1 MTNDVLLN
9 KLNALLDEKEA
20 EVASQGLDQNL
31 ASEEDSVSD
40 ILTEKFTSQSD
51 IYDENKNYQR
61 ETSKESLIPE
71 AKYLAQE
78 DDLSIFDESADEIVG
93 TDDFS
98 KTTDTA
104 GNSLRSSISLILLSF
119 ILGGV
124 FFQIFFPEK
133 NKEKMTTFLTDSF
146 FRSNP
151 DGVSER
157 ISVLENY
164 MRGVDLETNS
174 VKVISAELSEAVSD
188 LTDLNERLHGS
199 FLDFQARLDVLEE
212 KNLIK
217 NTENNIK
224 IGSDQLY
231 GENNSWFVNF
241 GTYND
246 IRLARVWADRIE
258 NEGFSVAIETKS
270 DSSPKQYRVRI
281 IELASSKEAAD
292 VASKLTSRYKL
303 PPLWIDEY

>member
-1 MTNDVLLN
+1 MNNDLLLN

-20 EVASQGLDQNL
+20 ESASQGHDQNFS
-31 ASEEDSVSD
+31 SEEDSISD
-40 ILTEKFTSQSD
+40 ILTEKVISELEA
-51 IYDENKNYQR
+51 YDKNRNYQR
-61 ETSKESLIPE
+61 AVSEEALISE
-71 AKYLAQE
+71 GKHLAQE
-78 DDLSIFDESADEIVG
+78 NDLSTFDESPDEIVA

-98 KTTDTA
+98 NTTDTVR
-104 GNSLRSSISLILLSF
+104 NSLRSSIALTLLSF
-119 ILGGV
+119 MLGGI
-124 FFQIFFPEK
+124 FFQIILPEK

-146 FRSNP
+146 SRSNS

-164 MRGVDLETNS
+164 MRDLDLETNS
-174 VKVISAELSEAVSD
+174 AKVISAELSEAVSD

-199 FLDFQARLDVLEE
+199 FIDLQGRLDVLEE

>member
-1 MTNDVLLN
+1 MNNDLLLN

-20 EVASQGLDQNL
+20 EAASQEHDQNFS
-31 ASEEDSVSD
+31 SEEDSISD
-40 ILTEKFTSQSD
+40 ILTEKVKSESEA
-51 IYDENKNYQR
+51 YDKNRNYQR
-61 ETSKESLIPE
+61 AVSKEALISE
-71 AKYLAQE
+71 VKHLAQE
-78 DDLSIFDESADEIVG
+78 NDLSTFDESPDEIVA

-98 KTTDTA
+98 NTTDTV
-104 GNSLRSSISLILLSF
+104 GNSLRSSIALTLLSF
-119 ILGGV
+119 MLGGI
-124 FFQIFFPEK
+124 FFQIILPEK
-133 NKEKMTTFLTDSF
+133 NKEKMATFLTDSL
-146 FRSNP
+146 FRSNS
-151 DGVSER
+151 DEVSER

-199 FLDFQARLDVLEE
+199 FIDLQGRLDVLEE

-281 IELASSKEAAD
+281 IELASSKDAAD

>member
-1 MTNDVLLN
+1 MNNDLLLN

-20 EVASQGLDQNL
+20 EAASQVLDQNFS
-31 ASEEDSVSD
+31 SEEDIPD
-40 ILTEKFTSQSD
+40 ILTEKVIFQSET
-51 IYDENKNYQR
+51 YDKNENHQR
-61 ETSKESLIPE
+61 AKSKEALISE
-71 AKYLAQE
+71 VKHLAQE
-78 DDLSIFDESADEIVG
+78 NDLSTFDKSPDELVA

-98 KTTDTA
+98 NTMETV
-104 GNSLRSSISLILLSF
+104 GNSLRSSVALTLLSF
-119 ILGGV
+119 ILGGI
-124 FFQIFFPEK
+124 FFQIILPEK
-133 NKEKMTTFLTDSF
+133 NKEKMATFLTDSF
-146 FRSNP
+146 SRSNS

-164 MRGVDLETNS
+164 MRDVDLETNS
-174 VKVISAELSEAVSD
+174 AKVISAELSEAVSD

-199 FLDFQARLDVLEE
+199 FIDLQGRLDLLEE

>member
-1 MTNDVLLN
+1 MNNDLLLN

-20 EVASQGLDQNL
+20 EAASQEHDQNFS
-31 ASEEDSVSD
+31 SEEDSISD
-40 ILTEKFTSQSD
+40 ILTEKVISESEA
-51 IYDENKNYQR
+51 YDKNRNYQR
-61 ETSKESLIPE
+61 AVSKEALISE
-71 AKYLAQE
+71 VKHLAQE
-78 DDLSIFDESADEIVG
+78 NDLSTFDELADDKVA

-98 KTTDTA
+98 NTTDTV
-104 GNSLRSSISLILLSF
+104 GNSLRSSVALTLLSF
-119 ILGGV
+119 MLGGI
-124 FFQIFFPEK
+124 FFQIILPEK
-133 NKEKMTTFLTDSF
+133 NKEKMATFLTDSF
-146 FRSNP
+146 FRSNS

-157 ISVLENY
+157 ISVLENH

-199 FLDFQARLDVLEE
+199 FIDLQGRLDVLEE